1 MMAEDRQSVA
11 GDNVPSRPDLPP
23 VKVPTRTVL
32 GRGAEFVEVD
42 DPLAA
47 QHWDGRLWTADPL

>member
-1 MMAEDRQSVA
+1 MDENDQPA
-11 GDNVPSRPDLPP
+11 PRPPAP
-23 VKVPTRTVL
+23 VVKVPTRVVL
-32 GRGAEFVEVD
+32 GRGADFVEVD